1 MKPLHD
7 GFARTCSTKKS
18 FRRFMSQFGFINEA
32 RGRGLLLGMAC
43 SVPAAPI
50 VAKCMEKGLL
60 VLSAGPDV
68 VRLLPPLNISAD
80 EVDEAMGIME
90 GVLCE
95 VESEI
100 EVER

>member
-1 MKPLHD
+1 
-7 GFARTCSTKKS
+7 
-18 FRRFMSQFGFINEA
+18 
-32 RGRGLLLGMAC
+32 
-43 SVPAAPI
+43 
-50 VAKCMEKGLL
+50 MEKGLL

-68 VRLLPPLNISAD
+68 VRLLPPLNVSAD